1 MSVESGGQ
9 KSRLKEREKIA
20 VTNDIVGVG
29 WARGRNRG
37 ECTHDQ
43 IVTTVRKDGEIQVN
57 ICLQDRIPIS
67 DMMG

>member
-1 MSVESGGQ
+1 MSVESGRQ
-9 KSRLKEREKIA
+9 TMQAKRERKKIA

-43 IVTTVRKDGEIQVN
+43 IVTTVRKDGE
-57 ICLQDRIPIS
+57 
-67 DMMG
+67 